1 MVNIGV
7 FSKQLDCVYKG
18 ETYSVRDNGAVCRH
32 PKQGKR
38 HRRLD
43 GVWTFGSNDGR
54 GYMFISGVQVHRIV
68 ATAFHGEAPSPEY
81 VVDHIDTNRMN
92 NRPENL
98 RWLTRLENI
107 LLNPITVKKIELAT
121 GHTIEKVLND
131 ITILRNA
138 KLPQNVSWMSQVT
151 EYEAIEALHSLRKWA
166 QTESNAD
173 DYEKTERLPYQPSLT
188 DCAARVIQWHVN
200 GYFPSVENCSEIT
213 LKEYLSVLS
222 KGSVIFVSETRN
234 PYMIVADKAELSPD
248 GKALMIICECG
259 GVKPHALMTVT
270 VQDGF
275 FVHSYQMFF
284 GYDGAEKYY
293 ELALGRE
300 WTGGA
305 VFDDFC

>member
-7 FSKQLDCVYKG
+7 FNRQLDCHYKG
-18 ETYSVRDNGAVCRH
+18 EVYSARDNGAVCRH
-32 PKQGKR
+32 PKDEKR
-38 HRRLD
+38 PRRLD
-43 GVWTFGSNDGR
+43 GVWTFGTTDGR
-54 GYMFISGVQVHRIV
+54 GYLFISGVQVHRII

-98 RWLTRLENI
+98 RWVTRLENI
-107 LLNPITVKKIELAT
+107 LLNPVTVKKIELAT
-121 GHTIEKVLND
+121 GHSIEDVLND
-131 ITILRNA
+131 ISILRNA
-138 KLPQNVSWMSQVT
+138 NLPKNVTWMTQVT
-151 EYEAIEALHSLRKWA
+151 ETEAQLALISMREWSRKGKNYE
-166 QTESNAD
+166 N
-173 DYEKTERLPYQPSLT
+173 YEILERFPYQESLT
-188 DCAARVIQWHVN
+188 KHAARVNQWHVN
-200 GYFPSVENCSEIT
+200 GYFPSVENCSAIT

-222 KGSVIFVSETRN
+222 KGSVIFISETRN
-234 PYMIVADKAELSPD
+234 PYMIVADKAEISPD
-248 GKALMIICECG
+248 GKTLMIICECG

-270 VQDGF
+270 VQGEF

-300 WTGGA
+300 WTGGD